1 MFIAVCRV
9 VLDMGFTPYLD
20 QFPNIDRIASV
31 RCPTLIIHGTNDE
44 VVPFKHGQML
54 YDLLPDHLKV
64 FQPFWAK
71 DMGHNNI
78 EVEATSTFVWN
89 LMEFLQLIR
98 RREYLGF
105 DRFRGPCPATFDPP
119 ELTRAYVQ
127 RHVMLMIDREMP
139 NVKIQPKPLF
149 DHTNQTIA
157 KSSEFR
163 GQKVRQRLRID
174 EPEIS
179 VLKKSQ
185 TSSSCVVMVSNPRYQ
200 EFSLEKNTSIEER
213 RPDNECGRV

>member
-1 MFIAVCRV
+1 MCRV

-20 QFPNIDRIASV
+20 QFPNIDRIADV
-31 RCPTLIIHGTNDE
+31 RCPVLIIHGTDDE

-54 YDLLPDHLKV
+54 YDLIPEHLKV

-71 DMGHNNI
+71 GMGHNNI

-98 RREYLGF
+98 RREYLGI
-105 DRFRGPCPATFDPP
+105 DRFRGPCRTMADPP

-139 NVKIQPKPLF
+139 NVKIQPKPSPERN
-149 DHTNQTIA
+149 NQNNA
-157 KSSEFR
+157 LNSFELR
-163 GQKVRQRLRID
+163 GQKVSDWLQGADESEIIVTKID
-174 EPEIS
+174 QGSNSCAVLASKSKCRPE
-179 VLKKSQ
+179 Q
-185 TSSSCVVMVSNPRYQ
+185 Y
-200 EFSLEKNTSIEER
+200 LEQPPEER